1 MKAGEKGF
9 TLIELMV
16 TLAVAIVVLAVGI
29 PAFSLFSARDSSAA
43 TVNAL
48 VMALQLARG
57 EALVGRQT
65 ITVCGCTVK
74 DCGSGTKCG
83 AGASW
88 ANGWMVTA
96 DPSGSTPPLRV
107 FSALR
112 GEMTLAV
119 VGADPLAFDHLGMPP
134 LTGSP
139 GTRQGS
145 TVTVT
150 AYTSKA
156 HQTCARITDVVVS
169 LVGQVR
175 SDVKACP

>member
-1 MKAGEKGF
+1 
-9 TLIELMV
+9 
-16 TLAVAIVVLAVGI
+16 
-29 PAFSLFSARDSSAA
+29 
-43 TVNAL
+43 
-48 VMALQLARG
+48 
-57 EALVGRQT
+57 
-65 ITVCGCTVK
+65 VCGCTMK
-74 DCGSGTKCG
+74 DCVSTTNPPNNKCG
-83 AGASW
+83 AAADW
-88 ANGWMVTA
+88 ANNGWMVTA
-96 DPSGSTPPLRV
+96 DPGGSTPPLRV

-119 VGADPLAFDHLGMPP
+119 AGADPVAFDHLGMPP

-169 LVGQVR
+169 VVGQVR
-175 SDVKACP
+175 SEVKTCP